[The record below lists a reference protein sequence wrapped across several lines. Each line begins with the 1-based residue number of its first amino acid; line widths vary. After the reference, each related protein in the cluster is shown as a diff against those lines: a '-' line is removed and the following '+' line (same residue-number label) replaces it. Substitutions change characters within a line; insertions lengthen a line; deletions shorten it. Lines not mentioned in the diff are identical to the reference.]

1 MAEKI
6 DFSRAFDFTASSINS
21 TYLMKTL
28 VSKILW
34 LANSLSVDEKLFT
47 LDFTEKWK
55 SVWKS
60 HNVFAWLGIAKFG
73 NINVIFFSKTP
84 QNNLLFHTASEYIYH
99 VLMGSTSCH
108 LLIRK
113 NRIWEV
119 LKPRVGGSAGPTFA
133 WMITTR
139 TVSISENGNCLPMM
153 SFHSTTA
160 FGCINLRGLLSAVS
174 HGN

>member
-1 MAEKI
+1 MTCEFA
-6 DFSRAFDFTASSINS
+6 FSWW
-21 TYLMKTL
+21 KTL
-28 VSKILW
+28 YTWFHGKMKI
-34 LANSLSVDEKLFT
+34 SVKIPQYFCM
-47 LDFTEKWK
+47 
-55 SVWKS
+55 
-60 HNVFAWLGIAKFG
+60 AWNCQIFG
-73 NINVIFFSKTP
+73 NGNVISFFKTP

-113 NRIWEV
+113 NRIWDV
-119 LKPRVGGSAGPTFA
+119 LRPRVGGSASPTFA